1 MVLLGIS
8 LSALKSW
15 QRYSSRKRSLSFYDA
30 NAQCAL
36 ALKIRLCKQDDL
48 PAVHRLSAENT
59 SFDATPTLTDT
70 EGLYH
75 RNPEYF
81 YVASDESG
89 EVIGFITG
97 YERRGIPEEVL
108 RTWKAARVGY
118 VDLMA
123 VDPAHRSK
131 GIGTRLLNTLLE
143 HFRSERIDLVL
154 LDVPVEQMAAVKL
167 YEKIGFNVRAF
178 HMKKYLMSGAGAG
191 SGI

>member
-1 MVLLGIS
+1 MHMLRV
-8 LSALKSW
+8 
-15 QRYSSRKRSLSFYDA
+15 
-30 NAQCAL
+30 AL
-36 ALKIRLCKQDDL
+36 ALQVRPCKQDDL

-59 SFDATPTLTDT
+59 SFDATPTLADT

-89 EVIGFITG
+89 EVVGFITG

-118 VDLMA
+118 VELMA
-123 VDPAHRSK
+123 VDLGNRRK
-131 GIGTRLLNTLLE
+131 GIGTRLSNNLLE

-178 HMKKYLMSGAGAG
+178 HMRKYLTNGAGAG